1 MLSHFKEENTP
12 KKEMREKN
20 CDMNILE
27 EGALKKPLNI
37 ENKTQD
43 EKKHGKQYTK
53 YQMKIF

>member
-37 ENKTQD
+37 ENKT
-43 EKKHGKQYTK
+43 
-53 YQMKIF
+53 